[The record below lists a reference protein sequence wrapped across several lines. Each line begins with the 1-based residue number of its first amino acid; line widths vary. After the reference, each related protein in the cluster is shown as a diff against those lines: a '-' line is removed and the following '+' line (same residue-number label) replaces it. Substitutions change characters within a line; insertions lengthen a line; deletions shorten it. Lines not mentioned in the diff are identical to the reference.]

1 MPKLPK
7 ARIATTVI
15 ASTVLLSGCG
25 LFGTENA
32 VKEIDPPQDVTYV
45 EEGTKIEEGT
55 VADGK
60 DKSNKEDATVETV
73 TRELYLIDSNGYV
86 VPQTFELEKK
96 AGSAQ
101 QVLEYLVDGGPV
113 TNMLPEGFRAVLPP
127 DTQMTTNLLED
138 GTLVIDFSNE
148 FTEYKAE
155 DEMRILQSL
164 TYTLTQFDSI
174 KKVNIKVNGH
184 EQDVMPVNN
193 TPINDGLS
201 RVDGINIDNSDVV
214 DVMNS
219 ELITLYFMAQEGENT
234 YYVPVTRRVSET
246 SEDKIVATVKELVQ
260 GPGLVGG
267 LVSEFNSEAE
277 LISEPVYKN
286 GVVTLNF
293 NEAILGNLEG
303 TSISKHVLN
312 SLVLSLTEQNGVES
326 VSIQVNGKSDFKADS
341 GEDLTKPVTR
351 PQTVNTG
358 KF

>member
-1 MPKLPK
+1 
-7 ARIATTVI
+7 
-15 ASTVLLSGCG
+15 VLLSGCG
-25 LFGTENA
+25 LFGAEKA
-32 VKEIDPPQDVTYV
+32 VKEIDPPQDVTMV
-45 EEGTKIEEGT
+45 DDETKIDEGT
-55 VADGK
+55 VAEDNDSK
-60 DKSNKEDATVETV
+60 KEEGTTKTV

-86 VPQTFELEKK
+86 VPQTFELEAKN
-96 AGSAQ
+96 GSAQ
-101 QVLEYLVDGGPV
+101 QVLEYLVDGGPI

-138 GTLVIDFSNE
+138 GTLVVDFSNE

-155 DEMRILQSL
+155 DEKKILESI
-164 TYTLTQFDSI
+164 TWTLTQFDSV
-174 KKVNIKVNGH
+174 KKVTIKVNGH

-201 RVDGINIDNSDVV
+201 RADGINIDNSDVV

-219 ELITLYFMAQEGENT
+219 DLITLYFMAQEGENT

-246 SEDKIVATVKELVQ
+246 SEDPIVATVNELIQ

-267 LVSEFNSEAE
+267 LVSEFNPEAE

-293 NEAILGNLEG
+293 NEGILGNLEG
-303 TSISKHVLN
+303 TAISKHVIN
-312 SLVLSLTEQNGVES
+312 SIVLSLTEQSGIES
-326 VSIQVNGKSDFKADS
+326 VSIQVNGKSNLKADS
-341 GEDLTKPVTR
+341 GEELTKPVTR
-351 PQTVNTG
+351 PETVNTG